1 MTHLSLFMNGVH
13 TWHNAYCDVWK
24 QYWLNRDESLADRK
38 KRNKR
43 RCKQQERFNAF
54 TKSQPQ
60 INPTSNIETTFHLFI
75 HIHVYDIRKIILF
88 TINDI

>member
-1 MTHLSLFMNGVH
+1 MK
-13 TWHNAYCDVWK
+13 VW
-24 QYWLNRDESLADRK
+24 QIG
-38 KRNKR
+38 KR

-54 TKSQPQ
+54 SKSQPQ
-60 INPTSNIETTFHLFI
+60 INPTSNIQTTFRLFI